1 MALSM
6 FEKERSEA
14 RTKAP
19 TKTWRALVVGAA
31 VPIAM
36 LAAAPAVSAA
46 ETSDQAETVKS
57 EQLPLPDPGLPVDPP
72 ADLPVPGG
80 LDPTALA
87 DLPDLLTCVTDL
99 LDGLAADVP
108 APVPAP
114 PVEGTEQVP
123 PLPLPVP
130 DPGVPAPGGDA
141 PLPDIADLTTKCQA
155 ALANLPAPPVDVPPV
170 EPPVDVPP
178 VDPGLPPV
186 EPPVDVP

>member
-1 MALSM
+1 M

-14 RTKAP
+14 RTDAT

-46 ETSDQAETVKS
+46 ETGDQAETVKS
-57 EQLPLPDPGLPVDPP
+57 EQLPLPDPGLPVPDPG
-72 ADLPVPGG
+72 LPVPGG
-80 LDPTALA
+80 LDPAALA
-87 DLPDLLTCVTDL
+87 DLPDLLTCVSDL
-99 LDGLAADVP
+99 LDGLSADVP

-114 PVEGTEQVP
+114 PVEGSEQLPV
-123 PLPLPVP
+123 PLPVP

-141 PLPDIADLTTKCQA
+141 PLPDIADLTTKCQD

-170 EPPVDVPP
+170 EPPVGAPP
-178 VDPGLPPV
+178 VAPPV
-186 EPPVDVP
+186 E

>member
-6 FEKERSEA
+6 FERERSEA
-14 RTKAP
+14 QTDAP

-46 ETSDQAETVKS
+46 ETSDQAETVNS
-57 EQLPLPDPGLPVDPP
+57 EQLPPLPDPGLPDPG
-72 ADLPVPGG
+72 LPVPGG
-80 LDPTALA
+80 LDPAALA
-87 DLPDLLTCVTDL
+87 DLPDLLACVSDL

-114 PVEGTEQVP
+114 PVEGSEQ
-123 PLPLPVP
+123 LPVPLP

-141 PLPDIADLTTKCQA
+141 PLPDIADLTTKCQD
-155 ALANLPAPPVDVPPV
+155 ALASLPAPPVDVPPV

-178 VDPGLPPV
+178 AVPPV
-186 EPPVDVP
+186 E

>member
-14 RTKAP
+14 RTDAT

-46 ETSDQAETVKS
+46 ETGDQAETVKS
-57 EQLPLPDPGLPVDPP
+57 EQLPLPDPGLPVPDPG
-72 ADLPVPGG
+72 LPVPGG
-80 LDPTALA
+80 LDPAALA
-87 DLPDLLTCVTDL
+87 DLPDLLTCVSDL
-99 LDGLAADVP
+99 LDGLSADVP

-114 PVEGTEQVP
+114 PVEGSEQLPV
-123 PLPLPVP
+123 PLPVP

-141 PLPDIADLTTKCQA
+141 PLPDIADLTTKCQD

-170 EPPVDVPP
+170 EPPVGAPP
-178 VDPGLPPV
+178 VAPPV
-186 EPPVDVP
+186 E